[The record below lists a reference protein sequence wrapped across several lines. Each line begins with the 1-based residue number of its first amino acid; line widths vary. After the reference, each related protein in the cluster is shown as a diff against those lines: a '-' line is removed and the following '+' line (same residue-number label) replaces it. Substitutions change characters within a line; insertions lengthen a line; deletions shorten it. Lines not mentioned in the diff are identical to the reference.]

1 MGICC
6 GSRNVRVNADKV
18 AKDLPLPIMKDEEVE
33 AIGSTIV
40 TFHHSL
46 PLAYTHLNYYAK

>member
-1 MGICC
+1 M
-6 GSRNVRVNADKV
+6 NADKV

-46 PLAYTHLNYYAK
+46 PLAYTHLNYYGK